1 MSDERGSAIH
11 RAAAQGYGAEAD
23 TYVTGRPDY
32 PAAVT
37 GWLAADLGL
46 GPGRRVLDL
55 GSGTGK
61 FLPILRATGASVV
74 AVEPV
79 DAMRARIAGAHPE
92 VEALAG
98 TAEAIP
104 LDAASLD
111 AVVCAQSFHWF
122 ATAAALTEIARV
134 LRPGGRLG
142 LIWNVRDETV
152 PWVAALSRITDPHE
166 GGAPR
171 YRTGVAGPV
180 SRAGFR
186 AAARAALAARAQ
198 RHARGR
204 DPRPHALG
212 QLHRGASQR
221 RARPRRRGG
230 AGPHRR
236 HARTRRPSDARLPLR
251 DDGLQQRARRT
262 ASRSAYLFSST
273 LIGSV
278 RWLAGGSLVR
288 LAPPSRCTLTS
299 CGAPGPPTAR
309 PPSVL
314 CVGTVPEASSRQVTI
329 ST

>member
-61 FLPILRATGASVV
+61 FLPTLRTTGASVV

-171 YRTGVAGPV
+171 YRTGAWRAPFPAPDFGPLRERRWRHAHSGTPEAVILDRTLSVSFIAALPSAERARVAAAVRALIADTPELAGRATLDFPYV
-180 SRAGFR
+180 TTAYSSVRAG
-186 AAARAALAARAQ
+186 
-198 RHARGR
+198 
-204 DPRPHALG
+204 
-212 QLHRGASQR
+212 
-221 RARPRRRGG
+221 RRRG
-230 AGPHRR
+230 
-236 HARTRRPSDARLPLR
+236 RPTCSP
-251 DDGLQQRARRT
+251 
-262 ASRSAYLFSST
+262 
-273 LIGSV
+273 
-278 RWLAGGSLVR
+278 
-288 LAPPSRCTLTS
+288 AP
-299 CGAPGPPTAR
+299 
-309 PPSVL
+309 
-314 CVGTVPEASSRQVTI
+314 
-329 ST
+329 